1 MKSVQHLDHSLIAV
15 DAHVVVALAEIDLDD
30 EVDNFVPLDVVPTF
44 VVDDDVVVGVVAV
57 VDESDVVVLEFLLE
71 EQQMLEFDDVVVEL
85 VAAAAAAQLV
95 DERSIVVVDV
105 GCVDVVVDL
114 IVEVILINFGK

>member
-71 EQQMLEFDDVVVEL
+71 EQQML
-85 VAAAAAAQLV
+85 LV